1 MLYTRKCPNCE
12 KEFKAERPHGSFC
25 SGACRQAY
33 HRLPE
38 KMSKLF
44 EKLKSKQQEH
54 RKILLQINLLIK
66 QIKEHRI
73 KHDEIK
79 NRHDKSYNLLLEN
92 FPAFYSRLEDKRD
105 PVTGS
110 YIRAISSPGDYSHKE
125 NVKKYEESKRII
137 REEFGKLEEELDAS
151 TSHQNKLE
159 VKLFSLRRTYKKLE
173 RTISAYNEQISELK
187 QKFEPEV
194 NTKNSKPLPKK
205 PGSQFK

>member
-1 MLYTRKCPNCE
+1 MLYTRKCTYCE
-12 KEFKAERPHGSFC
+12 KEFDAERPHGAYC

-38 KMSKLF
+38 TMSNLF

-54 RKILLQINLLIK
+54 RKILLQINLLSK

-79 NRHDKSYNLLLEN
+79 NRHDKSYKMLMEN

-105 PVTGS
+105 PVTSS
-110 YIRAISSPGDYSHKE
+110 YIWAISSPGDYYHKE
-125 NVKKYEESKRII
+125 NVKKYEESKQKI
-137 REEFGKLEEELDAS
+137 REEFDKLEEELDAS
-151 TSHQNKLE
+151 ISHQNKLE

-173 RTISAYNEQISELK
+173 RTISAYNMQISELK
-187 QKFEPEV
+187 QKFQPEV
-194 NTKNSKPLPKK
+194 NTKNSKSLPKK
-205 PGSQFK
+205 PGSQSK